1 MPQVISS
8 NRINVT
14 VGVQVFSIPA
24 QSVNEVVLLLSRLQS
39 IQLTE
44 NPSPLLEFRGKRLIE
59 G

>member
-1 MPQVISS
+1 MSQIISS

-14 VGVQVFSIPA
+14 VGVHVFSIPA
-24 QSVNEVVLLLSRLQS
+24 QSINEVMLLLNRLQS

-44 NPSPLLEFRGKRLIE
+44 NPSPLIEFQGKRLIE